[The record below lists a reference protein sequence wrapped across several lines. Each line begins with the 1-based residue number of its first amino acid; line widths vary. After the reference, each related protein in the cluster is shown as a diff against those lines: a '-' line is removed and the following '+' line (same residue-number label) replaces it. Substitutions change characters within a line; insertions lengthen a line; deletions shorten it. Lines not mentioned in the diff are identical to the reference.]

1 MFSQLKG
8 LVTDAPVPIPAHLQP
23 PDRPQYFMSFL
34 NGLSGSHTTKL
45 DVRAGQAVLTE
56 AFASW
61 RCAGFP
67 AEQGGWHPGSHSTQ
81 R

>member
-1 MFSQLKG
+1 MFTQLKG
-8 LVTDAPVPIPAHLQP
+8 LVTDAPMPIPAHLQP

-67 AEQGGWHPGSHSTQ
+67 GEHGG
-81 R
+81 